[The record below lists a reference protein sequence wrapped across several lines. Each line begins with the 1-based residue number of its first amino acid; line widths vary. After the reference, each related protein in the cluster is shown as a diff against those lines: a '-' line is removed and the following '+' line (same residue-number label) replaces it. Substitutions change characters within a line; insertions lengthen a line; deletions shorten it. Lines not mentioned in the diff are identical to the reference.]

1 MGEKKPRKSF
11 LEPNSAT
18 GRLFA
23 EARKYIPG
31 GTSRIHYY
39 FRPYPVYAQS
49 GEGCHLTDV
58 EGTRRLDFLNNM
70 TALIHGHANP
80 AIKKALFGQIE
91 RGSAFSEPSEPEV
104 RLARLMIE
112 RVKSL
117 EKVRFSNSGTEAV
130 MMAIK
135 LARAFTGRSR
145 IAKFEGFYH
154 GYYDYV
160 QVSFSS
166 TPANWGPPEAP
177 ASTPSS
183 GGLADS
189 VLGDVLVMPFNDQKA
204 VERLLDR
211 HGRSIAA
218 LILDP
223 LSNKG
228 GFPFPAEG
236 FFKFLREIT
245 RSYGILTIYDEVI
258 SFRVDFG
265 GAQAK
270 YGGDPDLTTFGKIM
284 GGGLPVGAVGGKAE
298 VMDLLDP
305 TQGVTRVISGG
316 TASANPLTMAAGL
329 AAMEQMTPPVYVRIN
344 RLGDLLRK
352 RANEVFA
359 AAGEPAQLT
368 GEGSLFRVIMTAEPI
383 IDYRTSIRMAAPQE
397 RFNRLHLNLLD
408 EGIIISKEGLGCLST
423 PMGEA
428 EVGEFVKALERAVAR
443 LREG

>member
-1 MGEKKPRKSF
+1 MGKDEKGKGF
-11 LEPNSAT
+11 LDPSSETA
-18 GRLFA
+18 RLYA
-23 EARKYIPG
+23 EASKYIPG

-39 FRPYPVYAQS
+39 FSPYPIYAQS

-58 EGTRRLDFLNNM
+58 EGTKRLDFLNNM
-70 TALIHGHANP
+70 TALIHGHGNP
-80 AIKKALFGQIE
+80 AIKKALFEQIE
-91 RGSAFSEPSEPEV
+91 RGTAFSEPSEPEV

-117 EKVRFSNSGTEAV
+117 QKIRFSNSGTEAV

-135 LARAFTGRSR
+135 LARAYTGRSR

-166 TPANWGPPEAP
+166 TPANWGPAEAP

-204 VERLLDR
+204 VERLLER

-218 LILDP
+218 LGLDP

-228 GFPFPAEG
+228 GFPLPAEG

-245 RSYGILTIYDEVI
+245 RFYGILTIYDEVI
-258 SFRVDFG
+258 SFRVDSG
-265 GAQAK
+265 GAQGK

-305 TQGVTRVISGG
+305 SQGSPRVISGG

-329 AAMEQMTPPVYVRIN
+329 AAMEQMTSPVYARIN

-352 RANEVFA
+352 KANEVFA

-368 GEGSLFRVIMTAEPI
+368 GEGSLFRLLMTDEPI
-383 IDYRTSIRMAAPQE
+383 TDYRTSIRKAAPQE
-397 RFNRLHLNLLD
+397 RFNRLHRNLLD
-408 EGIIISKEGLGCLST
+408 EGVIISKEGLACLST

-428 EVGEFVKALERAVAR
+428 EVDQFVKALERAVAK
-443 LREG
+443 LQKG

>member
-1 MGEKKPRKSF
+1 MEKAKKGKDFTDPSS
-11 LEPNSAT
+11 ETA
-18 GRLFA
+18 RLYA
-23 EARKYIPG
+23 EASKYIPG

-39 FRPYPVYAQS
+39 FKPHPIYARS
-49 GEGCHLTDV
+49 AEGCYLTDV

-70 TALIHGHANP
+70 TALIHGHGNP
-80 AIKKALFGQIE
+80 AVKQALFEQIE
-91 RGSAFSEPSEPEV
+91 RGTAFSEPSDPEIK
-104 RLARLMIE
+104 LARLMVE

-117 EKVRFSNSGTEAV
+117 EKIRFANSGTEAV

-135 LARAFTGRSR
+135 LARAYTGRSR

-166 TPANWGPPEAP
+166 TPENWGPAEAP

-189 VLGDVLVMPFNDQKA
+189 VLEDVLVMPFNDQKA
-204 VERLLDR
+204 VESLLER
-211 HGRSIAA
+211 HGRSVAA

-228 GFPFPAEG
+228 GFPHPAEG
-236 FFKFLREIT
+236 FFKFLRDIT
-245 RSYGILTIYDEVI
+245 RSYGIITIYDEVI
-258 SFRVDFG
+258 SFRVDSG
-265 GAQAK
+265 GAQGK

-305 TQGVTRVISGG
+305 SQRSPRVISGG

-329 AAMEQMTPPVYVRIN
+329 AAMEQMTPSVYARIN

-352 RANEVFA
+352 KANEVFA
-359 AAGEPAQLT
+359 AAGEPAQVT
-368 GEGSLFRVIMTAEPI
+368 GEGSLFRVLMTDEPI
-383 IDYRTSIRMAAPQE
+383 VDYRTSVRKAAPAE
-397 RFNRLHLNLLD
+397 RFNRLQRNLLD
-408 EGIIISKEGLGCLST
+408 EGVIISKEGLACLST

-428 EVGEFVKALERAVAR
+428 EVERFAEALERAVAK
-443 LREG
+443 LQKE

>member
-1 MGEKKPRKSF
+1 MDETQTRKGF
-11 LEPNSAT
+11 LDPNSST
-18 GRLFA
+18 GRLHA
-23 EARKYIPG
+23 EASKYIPG

-39 FRPYPVYAQS
+39 FRPYPIYAQS
-49 GEGCHLTDV
+49 GEGCYLTDV
-58 EGTRRLDFLNNM
+58 EGARRLDFLNNM
-70 TALIHGHANP
+70 TALIHGHGNP
-80 AIKKALFGQIE
+80 GIKKALFEQIE
-91 RGSAFSEPSEPEV
+91 RGTAFSEPSEPEV

-135 LARAFTGRSR
+135 LARAYTGRSR

-189 VLGDVLVMPFNDQKA
+189 VLGDVLVMPFNDQKT
-204 VERLLDR
+204 VERLLER

-223 LSNKG
+223 LSNRG
-228 GFPFPAEG
+228 GFPLPAEG

-245 RSYGILTIYDEVI
+245 RAYGILTIYDEVI
-258 SFRVDFG
+258 SFRVDSG

-270 YGGDPDLTTFGKIM
+270 HGGDPDLTTFGKIM
-284 GGGLPVGAVGGKAE
+284 GGGLPVGAVGGKAD

-305 TQGVTRVISGG
+305 SQGSPRVISGG

-329 AAMEQMTPPVYVRIN
+329 AAMEQMTPSVYTRIN

-352 RANEVFA
+352 RTNEVFA

-368 GEGSLFRVIMTAEPI
+368 GEGSLFRLLMTAEPVV
-383 IDYRTSIRMAAPQE
+383 DYRTSIRKASPQE
-397 RFNRLHLNLLD
+397 RFNRLHQNLLE

-423 PMGEA
+423 PMGES
-428 EVGEFVKALERAVAR
+428 EVDQFVNAMGRAVTK
-443 LREG
+443 LRKG

>member
-1 MGEKKPRKSF
+1 MGKSEQGKNF
-11 LEPNSAT
+11 LDPSSKTAQ
-18 GRLFA
+18 LFEQA
-23 EARKYIPG
+23 QKYIPG
-31 GTSRIHYY
+31 GTSRIHY
-39 FRPYPVYAQS
+39 FFKPYPIYAQS
-49 GEGCHLTDV
+49 AEGCYVTDV

-70 TALIHGHANP
+70 TALIHGHGNP
-80 AIKKALFGQIE
+80 GIKQALFEQIE
-91 RGSAFSEPSEPEV
+91 RGTAFSEPSEPEI

-117 EKVRFSNSGTEAV
+117 EKIRFANSGTEAV

-135 LARAFTGRSR
+135 LARASTGRSR

-154 GYYDYV
+154 GYYDHV

-166 TPANWGPPEAP
+166 TPANWGPAEAP

-189 VLGDVLVMPFNDQKA
+189 VLDDVLVMPFNDQKA
-204 VERLLDR
+204 VEKLLER

-228 GFPFPAEG
+228 GFPLPAEG

-245 RSYGILTIYDEVI
+245 RSYGVLTIYDEVI
-258 SFRVDFG
+258 SFRVDSG
-265 GAQAK
+265 GAQGK

-305 TQGVTRVISGG
+305 THGSPRVISGG

-329 AAMEQMTPPVYVRIN
+329 AAMEQMTPPVYSRIN
-344 RLGDLLRK
+344 RLGDSLRK

-368 GEGSLFRVIMTAEPI
+368 GEGSLFRLLMTAERI
-383 IDYRTSIRMAAPQE
+383 VDYRTSVRNASPPE
-397 RFNRLHLNLLD
+397 RFSRLHRNLLD

-423 PMGEA
+423 AMGEG
-428 EVGEFVKALERAVAR
+428 EVDQFVKALERAVAR
-443 LREG
+443 LQKD

>member
-1 MGEKKPRKSF
+1 MGKNF
-11 LEPNSAT
+11 LDPASETA
-18 GRLFA
+18 RLYA
-23 EARKYIPG
+23 EASKYIPG

-39 FRPYPVYAQS
+39 FRPYPIYAQS
-49 GEGCHLTDV
+49 GEGCYLIDV

-70 TALIHGHANP
+70 TALIHGHGNP
-80 AIKKALFGQIE
+80 AIRKALFEQIE
-91 RGSAFSEPSEPEV
+91 RGIAFSEPSEPEI
-104 RLARLMIE
+104 RLAQLVIE

-117 EKVRFSNSGTEAV
+117 QKIRFSNSGTEAV

-166 TPANWGPPEAP
+166 TPANWGPPEVP

-183 GGLADS
+183 GGLSDS
-189 VLGDVLVMPFNDQKA
+189 VLGEVLVMPFNDQKA
-204 VERLLDR
+204 VERLLER

-223 LSNKG
+223 LSNKA
-228 GFPFPAEG
+228 GFPLPAEG
-236 FFKFLREIT
+236 FLKFLREIT
-245 RSYGILTIYDEVI
+245 RFYGILTIYDEVI
-258 SFRVDFG
+258 SFRIDSG

-284 GGGLPVGAVGGKAE
+284 GGGLPVGAVGGRAE
-298 VMDLLDP
+298 IMDLLDP
-305 TQGVTRVISGG
+305 SQGSPKVISGG

-329 AAMEQMTPPVYVRIN
+329 AAMEQMTPAVYARIN
-344 RLGDLLRK
+344 RLGELLRK
-352 RANEVFA
+352 KGNEVFA

-368 GEGSLFRVIMTAEPI
+368 GDGSLFRLLMTDEPI
-383 IDYRTSIRMAAPQE
+383 TDYRATIRKAAPQE
-397 RFNRLHLNLLD
+397 RFNRLHANLLD
-408 EGIIISKEGLGCLST
+408 EGVIISKEGLGCLST

-428 EVGEFVKALERAVAR
+428 EVDQFVKALEKAVAN
-443 LREG
+443 LRKA

>member
-1 MGEKKPRKSF
+1 MDEVQARRGF
-11 LEPNSAT
+11 LNPNSST
-18 GRLFA
+18 ERLHA
-23 EARKYIPG
+23 EASKYIPG

-39 FRPYPVYAQS
+39 FRPYPIYAQS
-49 GEGCHLTDV
+49 GEGCYLTDV

-70 TALIHGHANP
+70 TALIHGHGNP
-80 AIKKALFGQIE
+80 AIKKALFEQIE
-91 RGSAFSEPSEPEV
+91 RGTAFSEPSEPEV
-104 RLARLMIE
+104 HLARLMVE

-130 MMAIK
+130 MMAVK

-166 TPANWGPPEAP
+166 TPVNWGPPEAP

-204 VERLLDR
+204 VERLLER
-211 HGRSIAA
+211 HGKSIAA

-228 GFPFPAEG
+228 GFPLPAEG

-245 RSYGILTIYDEVI
+245 RAYGILTIYDEVI
-258 SFRVDFG
+258 SFRVESG

-305 TQGVTRVISGG
+305 SQGSPKVISGG

-329 AAMEQMTPPVYVRIN
+329 AAMEQMTPPVYARIN
-344 RLGDLLRK
+344 RLGDLMRK

-359 AAGEPAQLT
+359 AAGEPGQLA
-368 GEGSLFRVIMTAEPI
+368 GDGSLFRLMMTAEPI
-383 IDYRTSIRMAAPQE
+383 VDYRTSIRGAAPQE
-397 RFNRLHLNLLD
+397 RFTRLHLNLLN

-423 PMGEA
+423 PMGEE
-428 EVGEFVKALERAVAR
+428 EVDRFVKALERAVAK
-443 LREG
+443 LRKG

>member
-1 MGEKKPRKSF
+1 MGKGEKGKGF
-11 LEPNSAT
+11 LDPSSET
-18 GRLFA
+18 GRLYA
-23 EARKYIPG
+23 EASKYIPG

-39 FRPYPVYAQS
+39 FRPYPIYAQS

-58 EGTRRLDFLNNM
+58 EGTQRLDFLNNM
-70 TALIHGHANP
+70 TALIHGHGNP
-80 AIKKALFGQIE
+80 AIKKALFEQIE
-91 RGSAFSEPSEPEV
+91 RGTAFSEPSEPEA

-117 EKVRFSNSGTEAV
+117 EKIRFSNSGTEAV

-135 LARAFTGRSR
+135 LARAYTGRSR

-166 TPANWGPPEAP
+166 TPANWGPSEAP

-183 GGLADS
+183 GGLADT

-204 VERLLDR
+204 VERLLER
-211 HGRSIAA
+211 HGQSIAA
-218 LILDP
+218 LVLDP

-228 GFPFPAEG
+228 GFPLPAEG

-258 SFRVDFG
+258 SFRVDSG
-265 GAQAK
+265 GAQGK

-305 TQGVTRVISGG
+305 SQGSPRVISGG

-329 AAMEQMTPPVYVRIN
+329 AAMEQMTPPVYARIN

-352 RANEVFA
+352 KSNEVFA

-368 GEGSLFRVIMTAEPI
+368 GEGSLFRLLMTDEPI
-383 IDYRTSIRMAAPQE
+383 TDYRTSIRKAAPQE
-397 RFNRLHLNLLD
+397 RFNRLHRNLLD
-408 EGIIISKEGLGCLST
+408 EGVIISKEGLACLST
-423 PMGEA
+423 PMGEV
-428 EVGEFVKALERAVAR
+428 EVDQFVKALERAVAK
-443 LREG
+443 LQKG

>member
-1 MGEKKPRKSF
+1 
-11 LEPNSAT
+11 
-18 GRLFA
+18 
-23 EARKYIPG
+23 
-31 GTSRIHYY
+31 
-39 FRPYPVYAQS
+39 
-49 GEGCHLTDV
+49 V

-70 TALIHGHANP
+70 TALIHGHGNR
-80 AIKKALFGQIE
+80 AIKRALFEQIE
-91 RGSAFSEPSEPEV
+91 RGTAFSEPSEPEV

-112 RVKSL
+112 RVESV

-189 VLGDVLVMPFNDQKA
+189 VLSDVLVLPFNDQKA

-223 LSNKG
+223 LSNRG
-228 GFPFPAEG
+228 GFPLPAEG

-245 RSYGILTIYDEVI
+245 RAYGILTIYDEVI
-258 SFRVDFG
+258 SFRVDSG

-270 YGGDPDLTTFGKIM
+270 YGGAPDLTTFGKIM
-284 GGGLPVGAVGGKAE
+284 GGGMPVGAVGGRAE

-305 TQGVTRVISGG
+305 AQSAPRVISGG

-329 AAMEQMTPPVYVRIN
+329 AAMEQMTPPMYVRIN

-359 AAGEPAQLT
+359 AAAEPAQLT
-368 GEGSLFRVIMTAEPI
+368 GDGSLFRVIMTAEPVV
-383 IDYRTSIRMAAPQE
+383 DYRISIRRAAPPE
-397 RFNRLHLNLLD
+397 RFNQLHLNLLN
-408 EGIIISKEGLGCLST
+408 EGVIISKEGLGCLST
-423 PMGEA
+423 PMGET
-428 EVGEFVKALERAVAR
+428 EVDQFVNALERAVAG
-443 LREG
+443 LQKG

>member
-1 MGEKKPRKSF
+1 MGKSGPGKDF
-11 LEPNSAT
+11 MDRSSKTAQ
-18 GRLFA
+18 LFEQA
-23 EARKYIPG
+23 QKYIPG

-39 FRPYPVYAQS
+39 FKPYPIYAQS
-49 GEGCHLTDV
+49 GEGCYVTDV
-58 EGTRRLDFLNNM
+58 DGTRRLDFLNNM
-70 TALIHGHANP
+70 TALIHGHGNP
-80 AIKKALFGQIE
+80 GIKKALFEQIE
-91 RGSAFSEPSEPEV
+91 RGTAFSEPSEPEV

-135 LARAFTGRSR
+135 LARAYTGRSR

-189 VLGDVLVMPFNDQKA
+189 VLGDVLVMPFNDQKT
-204 VERLLDR
+204 VERLLER

-223 LSNKG
+223 LSNRG
-228 GFPFPAEG
+228 GFPLPAEG

-245 RSYGILTIYDEVI
+245 RAYGILTLYDEVI
-258 SFRVDFG
+258 SFRVDSG

-305 TQGVTRVISGG
+305 SQGSPRVISGG
-316 TASANPLTMAAGL
+316 TASANPLTMAAGM
-329 AAMEQMTPPVYVRIN
+329 AAMEQMTPSVYTRIN

-352 RANEVFA
+352 RTNEVFA

-368 GEGSLFRVIMTAEPI
+368 GEGSLFRLLMTAEPI
-383 IDYRTSIRMAAPQE
+383 ADYRTSIRKASPQE
-397 RFNRLHLNLLD
+397 RFNRLHQNLLE

-423 PMGEA
+423 PMGES
-428 EVGEFVKALERAVAR
+428 EVDQFVNAMGRAVTK
-443 LREG
+443 LRKG